1 MTMIMTKIMIR
12 IMIMIIIMTKT
23 MVLIIGHMIMK
34 IIRTMN
40 MIMTVNM
47 IIIITVIMIIIT
59 ATWLLDASQ
68 AEGRPHNSET
78 GQDGG
83 EEEQD
88 GDRATHW
95 DCDQVEVEI
104 TGICIEVWAM
114 PGLGQ
119 IGHR

>member
-12 IMIMIIIMTKT
+12 IMIMTKT
-23 MVLIIGHMIMK
+23 MVLIIGHVIMK
-34 IIRTMN
+34 IIRIMNMIMTMN
-40 MIMTVNM
+40 MIM
-47 IIIITVIMIIIT
+47 IKTVIMIIIT

-104 TGICIEVWAM
+104 TNICIEVRAI

>member
-1 MTMIMTKIMIR
+1 
-12 IMIMIIIMTKT
+12 
-23 MVLIIGHMIMK
+23 
-34 IIRTMN
+34 
-40 MIMTVNM
+40 
-47 IIIITVIMIIIT
+47 MIIIT

-68 AEGRPHNSET
+68 AKGQPHNSET

-88 GDRATHW
+88 GDRATHR
-95 DCDQVEVEI
+95 DCDQVEI

>member
-1 MTMIMTKIMIR
+1 MVIIV
-12 IMIMIIIMTKT
+12 III
-23 MVLIIGHMIMK
+23 LI
-34 IIRTMN
+34 
-40 MIMTVNM
+40 

-104 TGICIEVWAM
+104 TSICIEVRAI